1 MILLNCGN
9 TARLAISNVTFA
21 VDRPYSYLIPE
32 ELSGKVR
39 PGVRVTVPFG
49 RSNRRSEGIV
59 LTVSS
64 AGPTDGL
71 KSIAGV
77 LDDEP
82 VFTEEQIKLALWMRD
97 RFFCTVYD
105 AAHVMLPSGMWF
117 KRDGARRVSDKT
129 VTTAVLTV
137 TSEDAQ
143 AIYEKKKRRAPAQA
157 AVLELLSQ
165 IDALPVSDICSFTG
179 ASRSVLKALEK
190 QGLLKLEQHSSLR
203 RPSYDISEQ
212 ADDLILN
219 KEQAEAYDSL
229 SAMMRSG
236 KPEAALL
243 YGVTGSGKTAVYIRL
258 IQLALEL
265 GRTSIVLV
273 PEIALTP
280 QLMHTFTSYFGDD
293 VAVLHSSLGTGE
305 RCDEWKRI
313 KSGRVHV
320 VVGTR
325 SAVFA
330 PVSNL
335 GLLIL
340 DEEQEHTYKSESTP
354 RYHARDIA
362 KFRCARSNALM
373 LLGSATPSMESMY
386 SAKKGTYSLLRLTGR
401 YNETEMPPVIIADMR
416 KELKNGN
423 GGDVSSVLRSELEL
437 NLERGEQSIIFINRR
452 GANTLVTCGECGHVF
467 ECPHCSVAMTYHSY
481 GSRLMCHYCGHSEGV
496 PEVCPECG
504 GRLKFVGTG
513 TQRVETELREM
524 FPGTDIV
531 RMDADTV
538 SAVGSHEQLLRRF
551 RKEKIP
557 ILLGTQMVTK
567 GLDIENVT
575 LVGVIEA
582 DKSLYMNDF
591 RAHERTFSMLTQV
604 VGRSGR
610 GAKPGRAVIQTFTPD
625 NEVIRLAAKQDYD
638 AFYEREMKL
647 RELIGCPPVC
657 DMFALSVSGPDE
669 SAVITACSKAR
680 SALDGYLGTSE
691 KPQILGPA
699 PAHITRVNDRFRY
712 RIIVFGENSKK
723 LRDTLAHIVREISRD
738 KSLRS
743 VSAYADLNPLD

>member
-1 MILLNCGN
+1 MLLDCGN

-21 VDRPYSYLIPE
+21 VDRPYSYLIPDD
-32 ELSGKVR
+32 LCGRVR
-39 PGVRVTVPFG
+39 PGVRVIVPFG

-59 LTVSS
+59 LAVSS
-64 AGPTDGL
+64 SESTEGL
-71 KSIAGV
+71 KSIQSV

-82 VFTEEQIKLALWMRD
+82 VFTDEQIKLALWMRD

-117 KRDGARRVSDKT
+117 KNDGVMRVADKT
-129 VTTAVLTV
+129 VATAVLTV
-137 TSEDAQ
+137 SRDEA
-143 AIYEKKKRRAPAQA
+143 AALSEKKKTRAYAQS
-157 AVLELLSQ
+157 AVLEILSQ
-165 IDALPVSDICSFTG
+165 IDSLPVSDICSFTG
-179 ASRSVLKALEK
+179 ASRSAIKSLEK
-190 QGLLKLEQHSSLR
+190 QGVLKIEQHTAFR
-203 RPSYDISEQ
+203 RPNYDLSDPAEDLVLNEEQ
-212 ADDLILN
+212 TKAF
-219 KEQAEAYDSL
+219 DSL
-229 SAMMRSG
+229 SDMMRSG

-280 QLMHTFTSYFGDD
+280 QLMHTFSSYFGDD
-293 VAVLHSSLGTGE
+293 VAVLHSSLGSGE

-330 PVSNL
+330 PVSDL

-354 RYHARDIA
+354 RYHARDVA
-362 KFRCARSNALM
+362 KYRCAHSGALL

-386 SAKKGTYSLLRLTGR
+386 SARKGTYSLLRLTGR

-423 GGDVSSVLRSELEL
+423 GGDVSSVLQTELEK

-481 GSRLMCHYCGHSEGV
+481 GNRLMCHYCGHSENV

-513 TQRVETELREM
+513 TQRVEKELSEL
-524 FPGTDIV
+524 FPDAGIV

-551 RKEKIP
+551 RREKIP

-610 GAKPGRAVIQTFTPD
+610 GSKPGRAVIQTFTPE
-625 NEVIRLAAKQDYD
+625 NEVIKLAAKQDYD

-647 RELIGCPPVC
+647 RELIGCPPVS
-657 DMFALSVSGPDE
+657 DMFTLTVSGPDE
-669 SAVITACSKAR
+669 TAVITACSKAR
-680 SALDGYLGTSE
+680 SALDGYLNDPD

-712 RIIVFGENSKK
+712 RIIVFGENTKK
-723 LRDTLAHIVREISRD
+723 LRDTLAHIVREISKD
-738 KSLRS
+738 KALRS

>member
-1 MILLNCGN
+1 MNCGN

-21 VDRPYSYLIPE
+21 VDRPYSYIIPDD
-32 ELSGKVR
+32 LCGRVR
-39 PGVRVTVPFG
+39 PGVRVIVPFG

-59 LTVSS
+59 LAVSACES
-64 AGPTDGL
+64 TDGL
-71 KSIAGV
+71 KSIQSV

-82 VFTEEQIKLALWMRD
+82 VFTDEQIKLALWMRD

-117 KRDGARRVSDKT
+117 KNDGARRVADKT
-129 VTTAVLTV
+129 VSTAVLTV
-137 TSEDAQ
+137 SRDEAAALSEMKKGRAYAQ
-143 AIYEKKKRRAPAQA
+143 S
-157 AVLELLSQ
+157 AVLEILSQ

-179 ASRSVLKALEK
+179 ASRSAIKSLEK
-190 QGLLKLEQHSSLR
+190 QGVLKIEQHTAFR
-203 RPSYDISEQ
+203 RPSYDLPDPADVLVLNDEQ
-212 ADDLILN
+212 T
-219 KEQAEAYDSL
+219 KAYESL
-229 SAMMRSG
+229 SVMMRSG

-280 QLMHTFTSYFGDD
+280 QLMHTFSSYFGDD
-293 VAVLHSSLGTGE
+293 VAVLHSSLGSGE

-330 PVSNL
+330 PVSDL

-362 KFRCARSNALM
+362 KYRCAHSGALM

-386 SAKKGTYSLLRLTGR
+386 SARKGTYSLLRLTGR
-401 YNETEMPPVIIADMR
+401 YNETDMPPVIIADMR

-423 GGDVSSVLRSELEL
+423 GGDVSSVLRTELEK
-437 NLERGEQSIIFINRR
+437 NLERGEQSIVFINRR

-481 GSRLMCHYCGHSEGV
+481 GNRLMCHYCGHSESV
-496 PEVCPECG
+496 PEICPECG

-513 TQRVETELREM
+513 TQRVEKELNEM
-524 FPGTDIV
+524 FPGAGIV

-551 RKEKIP
+551 RREKIP

-610 GAKPGRAVIQTFTPD
+610 GSKPGRAVIQTFTPE
-625 NEVIRLAAKQDYD
+625 NEVIKLAAKQDYD

-647 RELIGCPPVC
+647 RELIGCPPVS
-657 DMFALSVSGPDE
+657 DMFTITVSGPDE
-669 SAVITACSKAR
+669 TAVITACSKAR
-680 SALDGYLGTSE
+680 SALDGYLNDQN

-712 RIIVFGENSKK
+712 RIIVFGENNKK
-723 LRDTLAHIVREISRD
+723 MRDTLAHIVREISKD
-738 KSLRS
+738 KTLRS